1 MNNESISQVVP
12 LWKISDVARY
22 LRKKKQAI
30 YKILKDKSEVER
42 IFQVIKQ
49 QNEYK

>member
-1 MNNESISQVVP
+1 MPKENI
-12 LWKISDVARY
+12 I
-22 LRKKKQAI
+22 KQAI